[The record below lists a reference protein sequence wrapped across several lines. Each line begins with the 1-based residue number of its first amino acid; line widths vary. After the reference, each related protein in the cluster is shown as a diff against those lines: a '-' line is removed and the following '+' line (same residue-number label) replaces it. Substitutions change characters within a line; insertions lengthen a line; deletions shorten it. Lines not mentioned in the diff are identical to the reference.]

1 MQHDYYLWLCFS
13 DKGVIYLN
21 GKLPL
26 NNVEYILKQYHKC
39 KDFECHYVN
48 EETILIALKSF
59 LEDCFG
65 LEYTGVLYE

>member
-1 MQHDYYLWLCFS
+1 MQHGYYLWLCFT
-13 DKGVIYLN
+13 DKGVIYFS

-26 NNVEYILKQYHKC
+26 KNVEYILKQHHKC

-48 EETILIALKSF
+48 EETILIALQSF

-65 LEYTGVLYE
+65 LEHTGVLYE

>member
-1 MQHDYYLWLCFS
+1 MQHDYYLWLCFT
-13 DKGVIYLN
+13 DKGVRYFS

-26 NNVEYILKQYHKC
+26 NNVEYILKQYYKC
-39 KDFECHYVN
+39 KDFECHYVD

-59 LEDCFG
+59 LENCFR